1 MCLIIIYM
9 FMYMF
14 ACGAQ
19 LPTDSRQPRPHREAP
34 HSSQTVSV
42 TQSHTDTLTQLSL
55 TRDSRVRSR
64 SVDTLLWG
72 LSWGLVPRPDK
83 KNTHL
88 ARATQITKRALKL
101 L

>member
-19 LPTDSRQPRPHREAP
+19 LPTDSRQPRPHRGT
-34 HSSQTVSV
+34 S
-42 TQSHTDTLTQLSL
+42 QSHTVQLQGRTVQLTH
-55 TRDSRVRSR
+55 TRLASPESTHFSGDCHG
-64 SVDTLLWG
+64 DWCLAQT
-72 LSWGLVPRPDK
+72 K
-83 KNTHL
+83 KTHL
-88 ARATQITKRALKL
+88 VWSARATQITKRALKL

>member
-19 LPTDSRQPRPHREAP
+19 LPTDSRQPRPHRGT
-34 HSSQTVSV
+34 SQGHILT
-42 TQSHTDTLTQLSL
+42 TMTALTLTH
-55 TRDSRVRSR
+55 TRLASPESTHFSGDCHG
-64 SVDTLLWG
+64 DWCLAQT
-72 LSWGLVPRPDK
+72 K
-83 KNTHL
+83 KTHL
-88 ARATQITKRALKL
+88 VWSARATQITKRALKL